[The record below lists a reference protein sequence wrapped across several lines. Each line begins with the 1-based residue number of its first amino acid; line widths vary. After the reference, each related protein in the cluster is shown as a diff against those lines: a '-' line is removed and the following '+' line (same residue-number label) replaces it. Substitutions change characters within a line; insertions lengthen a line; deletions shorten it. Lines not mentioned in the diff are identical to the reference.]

1 MVLTIIELQW
11 KKNTLSY
18 ILYAL
23 VQKRKLFH
31 TVMCSSKLTK
41 NLNFYLDSK
50 TFPIVL
56 FQIFLGIADSFD
68 GIGMIG

>member
-1 MVLTIIELQW
+1 MYGINNYRITVEEKYTFI
-11 KKNTLSY
+11 Y
-18 ILYAL
+18 FAP

-68 GIGMIG
+68 DIRMID